1 MPSASTQ
8 RANDLFYESGTSS
21 APAAHSKNQFPNFQR
36 AFDAPPEQKWQ
47 IEVQKH
53 LLKYVKMEP
62 GWDSYGAPRIG
73 WDAGM
78 FALSILNDVMRTRT
92 PIPQVVPSGAGGVQ
106 IEWHQKGVD
115 LELHITAPYQCEL
128 WFHDHHQPHQP
139 PLSLDLT
146 DNFSALVKP
155 IRLLTTR

>member
-1 MPSASTQ
+1 MPSASAQ
-8 RANDLFYESGTSS
+8 RVDNLFFEGSTST
-21 APAAHSKNQFPNFQR
+21 APAQVRSQFPNFQR
-36 AFDAPPEQKWQ
+36 TFDAPPERKWQ

-53 LLKYVKMEP
+53 LLKYVKMQP

-106 IEWHQKGVD
+106 LEWHQKGID
-115 LELHITAPYQCEL
+115 LELHITAPYECEL
-128 WFHDHHQPHQP
+128 WFQDHRQAQQP
-139 PLSLDLT
+139 PVSLELT
-146 DNFSALVKP
+146 DNFSALLKP
-155 IRLLTTR
+155 IELLTTR